1 MLEENRQPEPAHSNR
16 KGWPKGKRDGHEIRI
31 SSLGRNFLGTFWG
44 PNEEYFSKKPVHQRL
59 PSGFKA
65 SLTLAKPGGDFPDH
79 VDPYTHIFYI
89 LEGEGEASVEGQKIA
104 LRKGDALT
112 VEAGKKHGY
121 RNRGKTDLL
130 LITLNIFERGV
141 EK

>member
-1 MLEENRQPEPAHSNR
+1 MGTKLELIHLDGISWESFGGQTKDIFR
-16 KGWPKGKRDGHEIRI
+16 K
-31 SSLGRNFLGTFWG
+31 SLSPRAF
-44 PNEEYFSKKPVHQRL
+44 

-65 SLTLAKPGGDFPDH
+65 SLTLARPGGDFPDH

-89 LEGEGEASVEGQKIA
+89 LEGEAEASVEGQRIT

-112 VEAGKKHGY
+112 VEAGKRHGY
-121 RNRGKTDLL
+121 RNPEKTDLL

>member
-1 MLEENRQPEPAHSNR
+1 MGAKPELIHLDEVSWKSFGGQTKDIFR
-16 KGWPKGKRDGHEIRI
+16 K
-31 SSLGRNFLGTFWG
+31 SLSTRAF
-44 PNEEYFSKKPVHQRL
+44 

-65 SLTLAKPGGDFPDH
+65 SLTLARPGGVFPDH
-79 VDPYTHIFYI
+79 IDPYTHIFHI
-89 LEGEGEASVEGQKIA
+89 LEGEGEASVEGQIIA

-121 RNRGKTDLL
+121 RNPGKTDLF
-130 LITLNIFERGV
+130 LITLNIFERGG

>member
-1 MLEENRQPEPAHSNR
+1 MN
-16 KGWPKGKRDGHEIRI
+16 
-31 SSLGRNFLGTFWG
+31 LGTATG
-44 PNEEYFSKKPVHQRL
+44 RAGKKEKEMGTKLELIHLDGVSWESFGGQTKDIFRKSLSPRAF

-65 SLTLAKPGGDFPDH
+65 SLTLARPGGDFPDH

-89 LEGEGEASVEGQKIA
+89 LEGEGEASVEGQRIA
-104 LRKGDALT
+104 LQKGDALT
-112 VEAGKKHGY
+112 VEAGKRHGY
-121 RNRGKTDLL
+121 RNPGKTDLL

>member
-1 MLEENRQPEPAHSNR
+1 MGTKLELIHLDGISWESFGGQTKDIFR
-16 KGWPKGKRDGHEIRI
+16 K
-31 SSLGRNFLGTFWG
+31 SLSPRAF
-44 PNEEYFSKKPVHQRL
+44 

-65 SLTLAKPGGDFPDH
+65 SLTLARPGGDFPDH

-89 LEGEGEASVEGQKIA
+89 LEGEAEASVEGQRIT

-112 VEAGKKHGY
+112 VEAGKRHGY
-121 RNRGKTDLL
+121 RNPGKTDLL